1 VLIAVLR
8 SFWCAIVPGVPYFL
22 LGTIVRACSGT
33 PRKKNQPHEHV
44 LECNYLCDNELNRLA
59 PPIYFF
65 RTGRVCNTTTTNKKQ
80 ARQLLNYFSTATT
93 LPKPKSTP
101 CPRHI
106 LGINWSTTTAAA
118 SSTDIELANRSAVR
132 RGGLPTKN
140 SDLVQLYEGPRKIL
154 FLPTTTGHTK
164 TINIRYGAS
173 LGGTLCDTSKT
184 YVRQVRLTSHESK
197 PHKKHNSPNKHHH
210 HGGGAANPC
219 SGADLMNP
227 RRPRGGRPCA
237 CSFRCCHRSDLI
249 DSIN

>member
-80 ARQLLNYFSTATT
+80 ARQLRNYFSTAAT

-106 LGINWSTTTAAA
+106 LGFNWSTTTAAA

-164 TINIRYGAS
+164 TINIHHIDQHPIDTIS
-173 LGGTLCDTSKT
+173 LCHLDATVTLIAPICSPGNTF
-184 YVRQVRLTSHESK
+184 RLDG
-197 PHKKHNSPNKHHH
+197 PPF
-210 HGGGAANPC
+210 A
-219 SGADLMNP
+219 
-227 RRPRGGRPCA
+227 
-237 CSFRCCHRSDLI
+237 
-249 DSIN
+249 